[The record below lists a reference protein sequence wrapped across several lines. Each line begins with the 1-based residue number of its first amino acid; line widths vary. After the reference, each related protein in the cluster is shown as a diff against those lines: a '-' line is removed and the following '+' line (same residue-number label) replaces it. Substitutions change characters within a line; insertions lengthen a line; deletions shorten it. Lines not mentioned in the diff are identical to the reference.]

1 MTLYPRDLSIDECS
15 QYVDAEHHMEPM
27 PRPAARLTF
36 WEAYTPVLLM
46 VSGLAFWIGVAY
58 VILRLVSR

>member
-1 MTLYPRDLSIDECS
+1 MTLYPRTLTSEEIS
-15 QYVDAEHHMEPM
+15 RYRYAEHHVEP
-27 PRPAARLTF
+27 PLTV

-46 VSGLAFWIGVAY
+46 VGGLAFWIGVAY

>member
-1 MTLYPRDLSIDECS
+1 MTLYPRELSIDECS
-15 QYVDAEHHMEPM
+15 QYVDAEHHMEP
-27 PRPAARLTF
+27 PLTV

-58 VILRLVSR
+58 MIMRLVSR